1 MFFDPLYIIMIAPAL
16 ILSLFASWSVKR
28 NFARFSNIPNRR
40 GITGAE
46 AARIMLDYAGLNNIA
61 IIEHSGFLSDHYDPT
76 NKTIKLSSNVY
87 HSTSISA
94 IGVACHEAG
103 HAIQDA
109 VGYLPLILR
118 TAIVPFASVGSYLSW
133 IFIIIGS
140 LFAYA
145 GNYHNIFIQIGIIAF
160 SIVVIFQIITLPVE
174 FDASRRAKELILRYQ
189 IASKHEIIGVSKVLN
204 AAALTYVAA
213 ATSAI
218 MELLYF
224 LIRFGFLS
232 IGGDE

>member
-40 GITGAE
+40 GITGAQ
-46 AARIMLDYAGLNNIA
+46 AARIMLDYAGLNNVA
-61 IIEHSGFLSDHYDPT
+61 IEEHSGFLSDHYDPST
-76 NKTIKLSSNVY
+76 KTVRLSHNVY
-87 HSTSISA
+87 HSSSIAA

-109 VGYLPLILR
+109 TGYTPLVLR
-118 TAIVPFASVGSYLSW
+118 TAIVPFASWGSYLSW
-133 IFIIIGS
+133 IFIIIGTI
-140 LFAYA
+140 FAYA

-160 SIVVIFQIITLPVE
+160 SLVVIFQLITLPVE

-189 IASKHEIIGVSKVLN
+189 IAYPDEAIGVSKVLN

-218 MELLYF
+218 MELLYL

-232 IGGDE
+232 FGGDE